1 MRRSASIR
9 LRLSLLY
16 SGVVFGL
23 GAVLVALVYVGLS
36 RSLDSQP
43 VTETQVRTMEGDP
56 SCLQIGG
63 VILCERN
70 VETREVTVVDELKVV
85 EKATNQR
92 ALERFRT
99 VAFGGLG
106 GLFVV
111 SLVVGWVLAGRFL
124 APVGRI
130 TGVARSIG
138 ETDLSRRIR
147 LEGPDDELKRLA
159 DTFDAMLARVEGAF
173 EAQRSFIHEASHELR
188 NPLAVMRTNVEVAL
202 ADPDATPEELR
213 DALVVAGRSA
223 ERMGVLVDD
232 LLTYAR
238 RSTPDDQLAPVDLGG
253 VVTETVEGFRAAAT
267 ARDLRL
273 VAAVDGPLPVAGDAG
288 RLTQALANLVAN
300 AVRLAPEGT
309 TVTVACGRA
318 DASGAPAADGPW
330 AWMTVTD
337 EGPGIDVGEQ
347 RRVFERFHR
356 LPTGADDDAARSGLG
371 LTIVRRIALAHGGSV
386 GLRSTPGV
394 GSTFSIWLPALHGQD
409 VGSPP

>member
-1 MRRSASIR
+1 M
-9 LRLSLLY
+9 SLLY

-23 GAVLVALVYVGLS
+23 GAILVALVYVGLS
-36 RSLDSQP
+36 RALADQP

-56 SCLQIGG
+56 SCLQVGG
-63 VILCERN
+63 VILCERS

-173 EAQRSFIHEASHELR
+173 EEQRSFIHEASHELR

-202 ADPDATPEELR
+202 ADPDASPDELR
-213 DALVVAGRSA
+213 DALAVAGRSA

-238 RSTPDDQLAPVDLGG
+238 RGAPEVGRARVDLG
-253 VVTETVEGFRAAAT
+253 VVVAEAVEGFRAAAS

-273 VAAVDGPLPVAGDAG
+273 VAEVTGTVAVAGDAG
-288 RLTQALANLVAN
+288 RLTQALSNLVAN
-300 AVRLAPEGT
+300 AVRLAPPGT

-318 DASGAPAADGPW
+318 DESGRPAAEGPW
-330 AWMTVTD
+330 AWTTVTD
-337 EGPGIDVGEQ
+337 EGPGIDVEEQ
-347 RRVFERFHR
+347 ARVFERFHR
-356 LPTGADDDAARSGLG
+356 VPTGAGDEAVRSGLG

-386 GLRSTPGV
+386 GLRSTPGA
-394 GSTFSIWLPALHGQD
+394 GSTFSIWLPALRGED
-409 VGSPP
+409 VGSPA